1 MIDLRK
7 DYTRNIKELDK
18 LLSKDI
24 KTDEDLKNIRMS
36 ITYLYKQIL
45 QQDNMD
51 NIGRLNAYIQY
62 FEKKA
67 EESKITLSEKSE
79 NDLAE
84 YRYNEPV
91 TATKVK
97 NDSVRDTYFY
107 NSLMIIF
114 LLVVAGISFINIDV
128 AFAILIVQFLYTG
141 CAIVYVVTG
150 KRLFPL
156 NVLKMLSIMGVS
168 ERKQRDSAYEQALRH
183 LCKDDSDVV
192 IALNKPKREIR
203 KCYTTELVREKYIEV
218 KEK

>member
-1 MIDLRK
+1 MIDLNK
-7 DYTRNIKELDK
+7 DYTRNTKELDK

-24 KTDEDLKNIRMS
+24 KNEEDLKNIRMS
-36 ITYLYKQIL
+36 ITYLYKQII
-45 QQDNMD
+45 QQDNID

-62 FEKKA
+62 FKKKE

-79 NDLAE
+79 NDLTE

-97 NDSVRDTYFY
+97 KDSVRDTYFY
-107 NSLMIIF
+107 NSLMLIF
-114 LLVVAGISFINIDV
+114 LSFVAGVSFINIDV

-141 CAIVYVVTG
+141 CVILYVVTG

-156 NVLKMLSIMGVS
+156 NVLKMLAIMGVS

-183 LCKDDSDVV
+183 IYKDDSDVV
-192 IALNKPKREIR
+192 TALNKPKREIR
-203 KCYTTELVREKYIEV
+203 KCYITELVREKYIEV

>member
-1 MIDLRK
+1 MIDLNK

-24 KTDEDLKNIRMS
+24 KNEEDLKNIRMS
-36 ITYLYKQIL
+36 ITYLYKQII

-62 FEKKA
+62 FKKKE

-79 NDLAE
+79 NDLTE

-91 TATKVK
+91 TAMKVK
-97 NDSVRDTYFY
+97 KDSVRDTYFY
-107 NSLMIIF
+107 NSLMLIF
-114 LLVVAGISFINIDV
+114 LSFVAGISFINIDV

-141 CAIVYVVTG
+141 CAILYVVTG
-150 KRLFPL
+150 KRLFPM
-156 NVLKMLSIMGVS
+156 NVLKMLAIMGVS

-183 LCKDDSDVV
+183 LYKDDSDVV

>member
-24 KTDEDLKNIRMS
+24 KTDEDLKNIRMG

-97 NDSVRDTYFY
+97 KDSVRETYFY
-107 NSLMIIF
+107 NSLMLIF

>member
-24 KTDEDLKNIRMS
+24 KTDEDLKNIRMG

-97 NDSVRDTYFY
+97 KDSVRETYFY
-107 NSLMIIF
+107 NSLMLIF

-218 KEK
+218 NEK

>member
-62 FEKKA
+62 FKKKE

-97 NDSVRDTYFY
+97 KDSVRDTYFY
-107 NSLMIIF
+107 NSLMLIF
-114 LLVVAGISFINIDV
+114 LSFVAGISFINIDV

-141 CAIVYVVTG
+141 CVILYVVTG
-150 KRLFPL
+150 KRLFPM
-156 NVLKMLSIMGVS
+156 NVLKMLAIMGVS

-183 LCKDDSDVV
+183 LYKDDSDVV

>member
-91 TATKVK
+91 TTTKVK
-97 NDSVRDTYFY
+97 KDSVRDTYFY
-107 NSLMIIF
+107 NSLMLIF
-114 LLVVAGISFINIDV
+114 LLVVAGISFSNIDV
-128 AFAILIVQFLYTG
+128 AFTILIVQFLYTG
-141 CAIVYVVTG
+141 CVILYVVTG

-183 LCKDDSDVV
+183 LYKDDSDVV
-192 IALNKPKREIR
+192 TALNKSKRETR
-203 KCYTTELVREKYIEV
+203 KCYITELVREKYIEV
-218 KEK
+218 KGK

>member
-97 NDSVRDTYFY
+97 KDSVRETYFY

-150 KRLFPL
+150 KRLFPM

>member
-97 NDSVRDTYFY
+97 KDSVRETYFY

-183 LCKDDSDVV
+183 LCKDDSDAV

>member
-67 EESKITLSEKSE
+67 EESKITLSEKFE

-97 NDSVRDTYFY
+97 KDSVRDTYFY
-107 NSLMIIF
+107 NSLMLIF

-141 CAIVYVVTG
+141 CAIIYVVTG

-183 LCKDDSDVV
+183 LYKDDSDVV

>member
-97 NDSVRDTYFY
+97 KDSVRDTYFY
-107 NSLMIIF
+107 NSLMLIF

-128 AFAILIVQFLYTG
+128 AFDILIVQFLYTG
-141 CAIVYVVTG
+141 CAIIYVVTG

-183 LCKDDSDVV
+183 LYKDDSDVV
-192 IALNKPKREIR
+192 TALNKSKREIR

>member
-1 MIDLRK
+1 MIDLNK
-7 DYTRNIKELDK
+7 DYTRNTKELDK

-24 KTDEDLKNIRMS
+24 KNEEDLKNIRMS
-36 ITYLYKQIL
+36 ITYLYKQII

-62 FEKKA
+62 LEKKE

-79 NDLAE
+79 NDLTE

-97 NDSVRDTYFY
+97 KDSVRDTYFY
-107 NSLMIIF
+107 NSLMLIF
-114 LLVVAGISFINIDV
+114 LSFVAGISFINIDV

-141 CAIVYVVTG
+141 CVILYVVTG
-150 KRLFPL
+150 KRLFPM
-156 NVLKMLSIMGVS
+156 NVLKMLAIMGVS

-183 LCKDDSDVV
+183 IYKGDSDVV
-192 IALNKPKREIR
+192 TALNKPKREIR
-203 KCYTTELVREKYIEV
+203 KCYITELVREKYIEV

>member
-97 NDSVRDTYFY
+97 KDSVRETYFY
-107 NSLMIIF
+107 NSLMLIF

-192 IALNKPKREIR
+192 IELNKPKREIR

>member
-97 NDSVRDTYFY
+97 KDSVRDTYFY
-107 NSLMIIF
+107 NSLMLIF

-183 LCKDDSDVV
+183 LYKDDSDVV

>member
-97 NDSVRDTYFY
+97 KDSVRETYFY
-107 NSLMIIF
+107 NSLMLIF

>member
-1 MIDLRK
+1 MIDLNK

-79 NDLAE
+79 NDLTE

-97 NDSVRDTYFY
+97 KDSVRDTYFY
-107 NSLMIIF
+107 NSLMLIF

>member
-97 NDSVRDTYFY
+97 KDSVRETYFY
-107 NSLMIIF
+107 NSLMLIF
-114 LLVVAGISFINIDV
+114 LLVVAGISFINMDV

>member
-97 NDSVRDTYFY
+97 KDSVRDTYFY
-107 NSLMIIF
+107 NSLMLIF

-156 NVLKMLSIMGVS
+156 NVLKMLSIMGVF

-183 LCKDDSDVV
+183 LYKDDSDVV
-192 IALNKPKREIR
+192 TSLNKSKRETR
-203 KCYTTELVREKYIEV
+203 KCYITELVREKYIEV

>member
-79 NDLAE
+79 NDLTE

-97 NDSVRDTYFY
+97 KDSVRDTYFY

-141 CAIVYVVTG
+141 CVILYVVTG

>member
-79 NDLAE
+79 NDLVE

-97 NDSVRDTYFY
+97 KDSVRETYFY

-141 CAIVYVVTG
+141 CVILYVVTG
-150 KRLFPL
+150 KRLFPM

-183 LCKDDSDVV
+183 LYKDDSDVV

>member
-79 NDLAE
+79 NDLVE

-97 NDSVRDTYFY
+97 KDSVRDTYFY
-107 NSLMIIF
+107 NSLMLIF

-141 CAIVYVVTG
+141 CAIIYVVTG

-183 LCKDDSDVV
+183 LYKDDSDVV

>member
-24 KTDEDLKNIRMS
+24 KTDEDLKNIRIS

-51 NIGRLNAYIQY
+51 NIGRLNAYIQC

-79 NDLAE
+79 NELAE

-97 NDSVRDTYFY
+97 KDSVRDTYFY
-107 NSLMIIF
+107 NSLMLIF

-183 LCKDDSDVV
+183 LYKDDSDVV